1 MKIFAA
7 GILIMGAAWL
17 APLRAQNNGIAPEW
31 DISKMLTAIAAD
43 ADRLATQYLEKIQP
57 ELWVAKGAPDAYVAQ
72 WKQCLIQ
79 TKAVADSARTL
90 SRNPEKLTANLEL
103 LFRIGS
109 LDRLLASL
117 GEGVRKYQSAYA
129 ADLLHGAIAEGTAN
143 REKLQQYIFDLAT
156 EKEQQFRVADSEAQ
170 RCRGF
175 LMKQPTAAEKK

>member
-17 APLRAQNNGIAPEW
+17 APLRAQTAGIAPEW
-31 DISKMLTAIAAD
+31 DVGKMLNAVAAD
-43 ADRLATQYLEKIQP
+43 ADRLMPFLDQIQP
-57 ELWVAKGAPDAYVAQ
+57 QQWLAKGAPDTYVAQ
-72 WKQCLIQ
+72 WKQCQIQ
-79 TKAVADSARTL
+79 TKAVADTARAL

-109 LDRLLASL
+109 LDRLLVSL
-117 GEGVRKYQSAYA
+117 GEGVRKYQSAYS
-129 ADLLHGAIAEGTAN
+129 ADLLHGVIAEGTAN
-143 REKLQQYIFDLAT
+143 REKLQQYVFDLAN
-156 EKEQQFRVADSEAQ
+156 EREQQFRVVDSEAQ